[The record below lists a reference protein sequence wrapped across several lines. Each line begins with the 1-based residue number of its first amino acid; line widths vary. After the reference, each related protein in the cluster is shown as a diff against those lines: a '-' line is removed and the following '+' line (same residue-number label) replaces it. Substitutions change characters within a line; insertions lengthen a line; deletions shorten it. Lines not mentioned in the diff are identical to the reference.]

1 MRLPFFLLT
10 TLFFVA
16 APMEPGRAEKPP
28 RDVRLNE
35 APFEKLSNHEI
46 SELGQT
52 ALDLEPKKWRHAET
66 DHFIVHFRRAT
77 EARRAV
83 REIEYTLWFA
93 AKALAATPEAY
104 AKKSHIYIFA
114 DKREWVTFLHKTN
127 NHAWAASFA
136 MGDSLFLHVG
146 GPSEPFDSQ
155 LLAHETTHAVVAR
168 LYPQQRWPLWL
179 NEGFAEYM
187 GSASI
192 AARKGQYLKGLQN
205 RLPQA
210 DLPLD
215 DLLALTQYPTERAGI
230 TQLYQTG
237 ERLVRFLMTQLPK
250 ENFPKFVD
258 AILSGASLETAVTTV
273 YSEQI
278 SDNAEFVKRYNRF
291 EH

>member
-1 MRLPFFLLT
+1 MRFPLFLLLAIL
-10 TLFFVA
+10 LF
-16 APMEPGRAEKPP
+16 PPGSPASTEGPP

-35 APFEKLSNHEI
+35 TTFDALSNQEI
-46 SELGQT
+46 SELGRT
-52 ALDLEPKKWRHAET
+52 ALDLQPKKWRHAET
-66 DHFIVHFRRAT
+66 PHFIVHFRRAT
-77 EARRAV
+77 EARRVV

-93 AKALAATPEAY
+93 ATALGAQPEAY

-114 DKREWVTFLHKTN
+114 DRREWTTFLHKSKV
-127 NHAWAASFA
+127 ASWAASFA
-136 MGDSLFLHVG
+136 VGDSLFLHVG

-168 LYPQQRWPLWL
+168 LYPQTRWPLWL
-179 NEGFAEYM
+179 SEGFAEYM

-205 RLPQA
+205 RLQQA

-215 DLLALTQYPTERAGI
+215 DLLALRQYPAEREEV
-230 TQLYQTG
+230 TRLYQTS
-237 ERLVRFLMTQLPK
+237 ERLVRFLMTQFPK
-250 ENFPKFVD
+250 ETFPKLVD
-258 AILSGASLETAVTTV
+258 AILSGASLETAVTTL

-278 SDNAEFVKRYNRF
+278 GDYAGFIKRYDRF